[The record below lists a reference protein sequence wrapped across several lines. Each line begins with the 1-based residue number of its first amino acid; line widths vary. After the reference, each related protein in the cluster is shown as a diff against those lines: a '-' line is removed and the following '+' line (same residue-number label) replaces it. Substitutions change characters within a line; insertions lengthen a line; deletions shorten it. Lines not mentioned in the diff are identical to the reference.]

1 MIEPRLHLKNLYRSP
16 DDPESHLPYLRL
28 DKNER
33 VAPFPPDIWNR
44 FIDLLSQDAVMAY
57 PELNLLYENLA
68 KYINASR
75 SDLFFA
81 TGSDLA
87 IKTVYETYIAPGDIV
102 QIHAPNYAMHEVYG
116 QMFQAHMITIP
127 YDRKLHLDMDAY
139 TNSITPLTRMVVLE
153 NPNGMIGA
161 CQSFSAVRAMVEK
174 AHQCNA
180 LVLLDEAYYLF
191 HGETIQALY
200 QEFDNVI
207 IVRTFSKDF
216 GIAGLRCGYLLSQPK
231 NIESVYRV
239 KPMHEINSAAVAFSL
254 AMLERPD
261 YIQSFVNEMR
271 NSINYTIHA
280 LNQMGLTVSGG
291 AGNFVVV
298 YLGADVITAAIIS
311 YLKEHG
317 ILIRR
322 PFTAD
327 NLKGW
332 LRIAIGSMEQMQ
344 QFISVF
350 TKALKASNWQRNSY
364 NPPISEI

>member
-1 MIEPRLHLKNLYRSP
+1 MIEPRLHLKSLYRSP

-33 VAPFPPDIWNR
+33 VVPFPQKIWDR
-44 FIDLLSQDAVMAY
+44 FIDLLSQNVVMAY
-57 PELNLLYENLA
+57 PELELLYENLA
-68 KYINASR
+68 KYINVSR

-87 IKTVYETYIAPGDIV
+87 IKTVYEAYIAPGDIV
-102 QIHAPNYAMHEVYG
+102 QIHAPSYAMHEVYG
-116 QMFQAHMITIP
+116 RMFQAQMVTIP
-127 YDRKLHLDMDAY
+127 YDRQLHLDMDAY
-139 TNSITPLTRMVVLE
+139 IDSITPQTRMVVLE

-161 CQSFSAVRAMVEK
+161 CQSFGVVRAMVEK

-216 GIAGLRCGYLLSQPK
+216 GIAGLRCGYLLSQPQ

-254 AMLERPD
+254 AMLEHPD
-261 YIQSFVNEMR
+261 YIKNFINEMR
-271 NSINYTIHA
+271 ESINYTKHA
-280 LNQMGLTVSGG
+280 LNQMGLVVAGG
-291 AGNFVVV
+291 TGNFVVA
-298 YLGADVITAAIIS
+298 YLGSDVNTAAVIG

-332 LRIAIGSMEQMQ
+332 QRIAIGTTEQMQ

-350 TKALKASNWQRNSY
+350 ADALKIANWRRDHY